1 VLLIL
6 LIILLVILLVAPSG
20 YNAYGGRSVGAI
32 GYGPFVAALL
42 ILVLL
47 VALGVVHL

>member
-1 VLLIL
+1 MLLIL
-6 LIILLVILLVAPSG
+6 LIIVLVVLLVTPVG
-20 YNAYGGRSVGAI
+20 YNAYGGRPVGAI
-32 GYGPFVAALL
+32 GYGPFVAVLL